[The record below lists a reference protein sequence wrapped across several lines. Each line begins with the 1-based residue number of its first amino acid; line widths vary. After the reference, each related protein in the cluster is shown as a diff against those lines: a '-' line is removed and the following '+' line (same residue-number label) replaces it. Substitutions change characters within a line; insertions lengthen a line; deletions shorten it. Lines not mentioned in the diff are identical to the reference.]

1 MFRPSRILAVLICLS
16 AFALFTA
23 PASAQPQG
31 PLVLNPAMTIKT
43 VTVMGAGETLEEA
56 EENALTEI
64 RATYFVLS
72 YSTSNELC
80 NPLFG
85 TSAVANQSEDPPTNF
100 CSIVVTARVLRKAL
114 WLID

>member
-1 MFRPSRILAVLICLS
+1 MIRPTR
-16 AFALFTA
+16 ALFVLFCLAAVATIA
-23 PASAQPQG
+23 TPSHAQPAG

-56 EENALTEI
+56 EANALADI

-72 YSTSNELC
+72 YSTSNEIC
-80 NPLFG
+80 NPLLG
-85 TSAVANQSEDPPTNF
+85 MSAVANQADEPPTNF

>member
-16 AFALFTA
+16 AFAIFAA

-43 VTVMGAGETLEEA
+43 VTVMGAGATLEEA
-56 EENALTEI
+56 QENALAEI

-80 NPLFG
+80 NPLLG
-85 TSAVANQSEDPPTNF
+85 MSAVANQAEEPLTNF
-100 CSIVVTARVLRKAL
+100 CSIVVNARVLRKAL
-114 WLID
+114 WVTE